1 MENPQG
7 REQQPTCEAAKQ
19 MILTRDFRLWRG
31 MPEGCAWPGADEQ
44 RPEDPREW
52 WARPLRSKQEGTWT
66 HSSEL
71 QGYSKSA
78 FTYLR
83 RDMILF
89 DGQNPEMPC
98 TGSELVKALGEP
110 AAKLDWDA
118 GTLPL
123 PGMEWVWPERGIAL
137 YLGGDPDHVAH
148 VALFA
153 STTLEDYQQGHLRL
167 QEKKAL
173 RPMKGK

>member
-1 MENPQG
+1 M
-7 REQQPTCEAAKQ
+7 TCDAALLA
-19 MILTRDFRLWRG
+19 IHFRDFREWRG
-31 MPEGCAWPGADEQ
+31 LPMGCVWPGADEQ
-44 RPEDPREW
+44 RPADPREW

-66 HSSEL
+66 HSPEL

-137 YLGGDPDHVAH
+137 YLGGDTDHVAH

-153 STTLEDYQQGHLRL
+153 STTLEDYQRGHLRL